1 MLVGGKNPNLWKLSA
16 ISPLPK
22 KSNPKS
28 NNDYRPI
35 ALTSVIMK
43 CFEKIIKE
51 KLLKYVDLDNYQYAY
66 KRGCSTKDACIGI
79 DYFLRSQLAK
89 PSTYACIL
97 FVDFAFAFNTI
108 GLSNNIR
115 ELKSQKLETEVRVS
129 NQLYIIFHFLRPKSA
144 KFSY

>member
-1 MLVGGKNPNLWKLSA
+1 
-16 ISPLPK
+16 
-22 KSNPKS
+22 
-28 NNDYRPI
+28 
-35 ALTSVIMK
+35 MK
-43 CFEKIIKE
+43 CLEKNYQWETFKNVE
-51 KLLKYVDLDNYQYAY
+51 LDNYQYAY